1 MKACDYRIHSGTINT
16 FSRQAIELAAY
27 TPAASESMPVYM
39 TINPIVSTIETTL
52 ITPTLSA
59 LTSAATTNATSVK
72 TTGGTI
78 YNIVA
83 SNTGVTD
90 VYLKIYNKA
99 SAPTVGTDIP
109 VYTFVVPNGGNFVF
123 DSTR

>member
-1 MKACDYRIHSGTINT
+1 MAS
-16 FSRQAIELAAY
+16 Y
-27 TPAASESMPVYM
+27 TPATSEAIPTMVLNTPSV
-39 TINPIVSTIETTL
+39 TASTIEVAL
-52 ITPTLSA
+52 VTPTLSA

-72 TTGGTI
+72 TTAGTI
-78 YNIVA
+78 YNIVV
-83 SNTGVTD
+83 SNTGVTA

-109 VYTFVVPNGGNFVF
+109 VYTCVVPNGGNFVF